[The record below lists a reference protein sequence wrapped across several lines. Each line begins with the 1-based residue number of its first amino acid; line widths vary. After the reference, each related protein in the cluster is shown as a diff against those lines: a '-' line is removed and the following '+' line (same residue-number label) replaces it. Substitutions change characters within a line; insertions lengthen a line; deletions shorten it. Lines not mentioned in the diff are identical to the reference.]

1 MGGLAHTCPLTHSTF
16 LLFDNDIRV
25 SLQRVH
31 GSSAEH
37 CICVRLG
44 AHARVCV
51 CVCVCG
57 YVRGCVCICGVC
69 ACASVMAVLQKSPD
83 FHFLLFPIFCNPSP
97 SPNRS
102 R

>member
-51 CVCVCG
+51 CVCVC
-57 YVRGCVCICGVC
+57 VDMCVGVC
-69 ACASVMAVLQKSPD
+69 ASAVCVRVP
-83 FHFLLFPIFCNPSP
+83 
-97 SPNRS
+97 R
-102 R
+102 